1 MLTNASFS
9 NPGAKRAVITAGLFA
24 GSLDILAACTQFYL
38 RTGKNPDRVLKF
50 VASGVFGKD
59 ALAGGTMY
67 AAWGL
72 LFHYLIAFS
81 FTVFFFWVYP
91 RWKALAINKWVTA
104 VGYGLFVWLI
114 MNRAVV
120 PLSQTPKMPFQ
131 LTQAM
136 IAAAILICMIGLPL
150 SLIIGKYYSQ
160 KQNS

>member
-1 MLTNASFS
+1 MAAHTSFTS
-9 NPGAKRAVITAGLFA
+9 HGAKRTIITAGLIA
-24 GSLDILAACTQFYL
+24 GSLDILAACVQFYL

-59 ALAGGTMY
+59 ALAGGTLY

-81 FTVFFFWVYP
+81 FTFFFFWIYP
-91 RWKALAINKWVTA
+91 RWKVLSINKWLTA
-104 VGYGLFVWLI
+104 VGYGLFVWLV
-114 MNRAVV
+114 MNRVVV
-120 PLSQTPKMPFQ
+120 PLSQIPKIPFQ

-150 SLIIGKYYSQ
+150 SFTIGKYYSE